1 MGLFI
6 TLNTET
12 HCTHYRPFLNTTFFC
27 SHRQKLASP
36 ISNGNRYR
44 YTMMS
49 SSVSIAW
56 VLLPVLSWKRM
67 MSSSA
72 RRGFSTAATV
82 REARAAVAVLR
93 VGVAWVS

>member
-1 MGLFI
+1 
-6 TLNTET
+6 
-12 HCTHYRPFLNTTFFC
+12 
-27 SHRQKLASP
+27 
-36 ISNGNRYR
+36 
-44 YTMMS
+44 
-49 SSVSIAW
+49 
-56 VLLPVLSWKRM
+56 M